1 MTANMEQEPVLLPS
15 VQPNEELL
23 DRLFGTRADLAAQ
36 RIARLKASQQ
46 ENTGGNFDPLA
57 EGLDCD

>member
-1 MTANMEQEPVLLPS
+1 MAPNMEQEPTIGTS
-15 VQPNEELL
+15 IEHDEELL
-23 DRLFGTRADLAAQ
+23 NRLFGTQADLAAQ

-46 ENTGGNFDPLA
+46 EYAGGNFDPLA